1 MPKFYP
7 TLSPDLA
14 EWLLAQPLFFV
25 ASAPLTG
32 AHINLSPKGHPSHS
46 LAVINQ
52 NQVAYLDATGSGCE
66 TISHIYENGRV
77 TLMACSFGTSPRIMR
92 LFCTG
97 RVVEK
102 GQPKFDEWVAKT
114 GITEGVKA
122 CRAVIILDIFKVQ
135 TSCGYGVPVLS
146 PKPGTPEAVDED
158 PESNAVTKYWED
170 RDTMPNWASK
180 MLAKDG
186 AIQGYQRNNNV
197 RSLDGCPGLRSA
209 RKSGG
214 EVLVL
219 GNLRA
224 KARRMFVGEWGAVLL
239 GVVLAILALVAAS
252 KFGLV
257 EVKVLV

>member
-1 MPKFYP
+1 MPKFYSS
-7 TLSPDLA
+7 LSSDLA

-46 LAVINQ
+46 LSVINQ

-97 RVVEK
+97 KVIEK
-102 GQPKFDEWVAKT
+102 GNLKFDEWVART
-114 GITEGVKA
+114 GIKEGVKA
-122 CRAVIILDIFKVQ
+122 CRAVIVLDIFKVQ

-146 PKPGTPEAVDED
+146 PRPRSPDGVDED
-158 PESNAVTKYWED
+158 PESNAVTKHWED
-170 RDTMPNWASK
+170 RDTLPNWASK

-186 AIQGYQRNNNV
+186 AIQIYQRQNNV

-209 RKSGG
+209 RRADG
-214 EVLVL
+214 EALFFGDLKAMTRRVLI
-219 GNLRA
+219 
-224 KARRMFVGEWGAVLL
+224 GEWGAVVL
-239 GVVLAILALVAAS
+239 GMMLTVLALVMAS
-252 KFGLV
+252 QLGWV
-257 EVKVLV
+257 EVK